1 MKIKDRLRKKS
12 PKLFQ
17 RITNA
22 CVVVGAVGAVIISAP
37 ISLPV
42 LITSLAGYMVV
53 AGSIGA
59 SISKLTVDNKEF
71 EDENER

>member
-22 CVVVGAVGAVIISAP
+22 CVAVGAVGAVLLSAP

-59 SISKLTVDNKEF
+59 SVSKLTVDNKEF
-71 EDENER
+71 EDGEHK

>member
-1 MKIKDRLRKKS
+1 MKIKTRFQKKS

-22 CVVVGAVGAVIISAP
+22 CVVIGAVGAVIISAP

-71 EDENER
+71 EDGENK

>member
-1 MKIKDRLRKKS
+1 MRPTES
-12 PKLFQ
+12 KLFKQ
-17 RITNA
+17 ITNI
-22 CVVVGAVGAVIISAP
+22 CVALGAIGGVIISAP

-42 LITSLAGYMVV
+42 AIVSLGGYLIV

-71 EDENER
+71 EDGKD

>member
-1 MKIKDRLRKKS
+1 MKIKDRIRKKS

-17 RITNA
+17 RITNV
-22 CVVVGAVGAVIISAP
+22 CVVVGAVGGVLLSAP

-42 LITSLAGYMVV
+42 AITSLAGYMVV

-59 SISKLTVDNKEF
+59 SVSKLTV
-71 EDENER
+71 EDGEHK